1 MSSVLKD
8 KSILLG
14 ITGSIAAYKAAEIIR
29 LLKKRGATVYP
40 VMTQAATYFI
50 HPLTL
55 TSLANQETS
64 LDLFERKR
72 GRMIHLSLAELPD
85 LVLIAPVT
93 ANVIGKIAHGIADDL
108 LTTTVM
114 ATKAP
119 IVLAP
124 AMDEGMYENT
134 VVQTNIRELKSRG
147 MHLVGPEEGELASGK
162 VGKGRMSEPP
172 KIVDYAEKI
181 LQSRGDFVGKL
192 FMVTAGPTREV
203 LDKVRFISSYSSG
216 KMGYALAEE
225 GIARGARIILISG
238 PSSLFPPPQ
247 AEFYSVET
255 ALNMRKRMMEKFSGV
270 DGVLMAAAVSDFR
283 PKLVHKG
290 KIKKNASTS
299 LKLDLV
305 RNPDIL
311 KELGRIKKDKLL
323 VGFCAETSSLKKKA
337 EEKLKEKNLD
347 LIVANDITL
356 EGAGF
361 GVDTN
366 IVLLM
371 DRNGEVISLDRRSKR
386 EVAEK
391 VWDKVKELMPT

>member
-14 ITGSIAAYKAAEIIR
+14 ITGSIAAYKAAEIVR
-29 LLKKRGATVYP
+29 LLRRRGATVYP
-40 VMTQAATYFI
+40 LMTQAATHFI

-55 TSLANQETS
+55 TSLAAQEAS

-72 GRMIHLSLAELPD
+72 GRMKHLSLAQLAD

-93 ANVIGKIAHGIADDL
+93 ANVMGKIAHGIADDL

-114 ATKAP
+114 ATRAP
-119 IVLAP
+119 IILAP
-124 AMDEGMYENT
+124 AMDEGMYENP
-134 VVQTNIRELKSRG
+134 VVQANIRELKSRG
-147 MHLVGPEEGELASGK
+147 MHLIGPEEGELASGE

-172 KIVDYAEKI
+172 KIVDYVERI
-181 LQSRGDFVGKL
+181 LQSRGDFTGKL
-192 FMVTAGPTREV
+192 FMVTAGPTREA

-225 GIARGARIILISG
+225 GIERGARIILISG
-238 PSSLFPPPQ
+238 PSSLLPPPQ

-255 ALNMRKRMMEKFSGV
+255 ALEMRKRVTERFSGV

-290 KIKKNASTS
+290 KIRKNASGS

-305 RNPDIL
+305 QNPDIL

-323 VGFCAETSSLKKKA
+323 VGFCAETSRLKEKA

-366 IVLLM
+366 IVLLI
-371 DRNGEVISLDRRSKR
+371 DRDGEVISLERRSKR
-386 EVAEK
+386 EVAGK

>member
-14 ITGSIAAYKAAEIIR
+14 ITGSIAAYKAAEIVR
-29 LLKKRGATVYP
+29 LLKRRGASVYP
-40 VMTQAATYFI
+40 VMTQAATHFI

-55 TSLANQETS
+55 TSLAAQEAS
-64 LDLFERKR
+64 VDLFERKL
-72 GRMIHLSLAELPD
+72 GRMKHLSLAQLAD

-93 ANVIGKIAHGIADDL
+93 ANVMGKIAHGIADDL

-119 IVLAP
+119 IILAP
-124 AMDEGMYENT
+124 AMDEGMYENA
-134 VVQTNIRELKSRG
+134 VVQANIGELKSRG
-147 MHLVGPEEGELASGK
+147 MHLIGPEEGELASGE

-172 KIVDYAEKI
+172 KIVDYAERI
-181 LQSRGDFVGKL
+181 LQSRGDFAGKL
-192 FMVTAGPTREV
+192 FMVTAGPTREA

-225 GIARGARIILISG
+225 GIDRGARIILISG
-238 PSSLFPPPQ
+238 PSPLIPPPQ

-255 ALNMRKRMMEKFSGV
+255 ALEMRKRVMEKFSGV

-283 PKLVHKG
+283 PKLVHKS
-290 KIKKNASTS
+290 KIKKNVCTS

-305 RNPDIL
+305 QNPDIL

-323 VGFCAETSSLKKKA
+323 VGFCAETSSLKEKS

-356 EGAGF
+356 KGAGF

-371 DRNGEVISLDRRSKR
+371 DRDGEMTSLDRRSKR
-386 EVAEK
+386 EVAGK
-391 VWDKVKELMPT
+391 VWDKVKELMPA

>member
-1 MSSVLKD
+1 MSSILKD

-14 ITGSIAAYKAAEIIR
+14 ITGSIAAYKAAEIVR
-29 LLKKRGATVYP
+29 LLKRRGASVYP
-40 VMTQAATYFI
+40 VMTQAATHFI

-55 TSLANQETS
+55 TSLAAQEAS
-64 LDLFERKR
+64 LDLFERKL
-72 GRMIHLSLAELPD
+72 GRMKHLSLAQLAD

-119 IVLAP
+119 IILAP
-124 AMDEGMYENT
+124 AMDEGMYENA
-134 VVQTNIRELKSRG
+134 VVQANIRELKSRG
-147 MHLVGPEEGELASGK
+147 MHLIGPEEGELASGE

-172 KIVDYAEKI
+172 KIVDYAERI
-181 LQSRGDFVGKL
+181 LQSRGDFAGKL
-192 FMVTAGPTREV
+192 FMVTAGPTREA

-225 GIARGARIILISG
+225 GIDRGARIILISG
-238 PSSLFPPPQ
+238 PSPLIPPPQ

-255 ALNMRKRMMEKFSGV
+255 ALEMRKRVMEKFSGV

-290 KIKKNASTS
+290 KIKKNACTS

-305 RNPDIL
+305 QNPDIL
-311 KELGRIKKDKLL
+311 KELGPIKKDKLL
-323 VGFCAETSSLKKKA
+323 VGFCAETSSLKEKA
-337 EEKLKEKNLD
+337 EEKLKKKNLD

-371 DRNGEVISLDRRSKR
+371 DRGGEMTSLDRRSKR
-386 EVAEK
+386 EVAGK
-391 VWDKVKELMPT
+391 VWDKVKELMPA